1 MLVLMGWHISFLL
14 KKLLQP
20 LEVGDNKSW
29 GELTNKE
36 EYGRCII
43 LEKV

>member
-1 MLVLMGWHISFLL
+1 MGWHISFLL
-14 KKLLQP
+14 EKLLQQ
-20 LEVGDNKSW
+20 LGVGNNNKSW

-43 LEKV
+43 LEEV